1 MIANDDAAL
10 FLERGFGMQI
20 GFGKNPA
27 LIVVDLINGFTDSA
41 SPLGANMDP
50 EIDHTNAL
58 IDCFHA
64 ARLPVFFTTVSYD
77 DDALADAGIWARKQK
92 GLAILRT
99 GSDQVKLDPRLH
111 FESSDSLIVKKYA
124 SSFFGTDLQTRL
136 TTKMVDTTVIVGCT
150 TSGCVRATAVDAL
163 QLGYRPIVVKEA
175 VGDRSRTAH
184 EQSLFDLQAKYC
196 DVLAGADV
204 IRHIQDTHIIGSTP
218 SAPATV

>member
-124 SSFFGTDLQTRL
+124 SSFFWHRPSNTANDQDGRHDSNSRMYH
-136 TTKMVDTTVIVGCT
+136 KW
-150 TSGCVRATAVDAL
+150 VRTCH
-163 QLGYRPIVVKEA
+163 
-175 VGDRSRTAH
+175 S
-184 EQSLFDLQAKYC
+184 C
-196 DVLAGADV
+196 
-204 IRHIQDTHIIGSTP
+204 
-218 SAPATV
+218 